1 MSNWVEYLN
10 CKKCGADLNIPY
22 YTQEIICKKCRE
34 KYKVV
39 LENPQ
44 YAVAES
50 GTTQYYKLSNDGS
63 IQMRYF
69 INEPIDTLEE
79 AYQDTVILNPNECNP
94 HKLLDIVKKYHD
106 ALKMRMR
113 RLIEV
118 NPGNLGPTEL
128 EFIKYNNRPGKRSL
142 NIKNLFIYLK
152 QAYPLKSS
160 DIDNIFN
167 SNKDMIERIWWVRN
181 KSEHIS
187 HSQWPIN
194 AKIFQ
199 NLQKN
204 PDSPEL
210 ALDNLNYDFVKR
222 VNHTVIEIYKFIFRL
237 KSMPPDKWQLEVI
250 ESFKINT

>member
-1 MSNWVEYLN
+1 MANWIEYLK
-10 CKKCGADLNIPY
+10 CKKCEANLNIPY
-22 YTQEIICKKCRE
+22 YIQEIICKKCGE
-34 KYKVV
+34 TYKIV
-39 LENPQ
+39 LDNTR

-50 GTTQYYKLSNDGS
+50 GTTQYYKFSDDGS

-69 INEPIDTLEE
+69 INEPVDTLDE

-118 NPGNLGPTEL
+118 NPDNLGSREVD
-128 EFIKYNNRPGKRSL
+128 FIKYDNHPRRSL

-152 QAYPLKSS
+152 QAYPHKSS
-160 DIDNIFN
+160 DIGNIYN
-167 SNKDMIERIWWVRN
+167 SHKDMIERIWWIRN

-204 PDSPEL
+204 PDSPET
-210 ALDNLNYDFVKR
+210 AQDNLNYDFVKR
-222 VNHTVIEIYKFIFRL
+222 VNHTVIEIYKFILSLRTT
-237 KSMPPDKWQLEVI
+237 PPDIWKLEII
-250 ESFKINT
+250 ESLKVN